1 MTEEV
6 TTPEGSAETVETKEV
21 KAQKE
26 IKETETKAETED
38 TEESATSETTDDTS
52 EEKPKKKGGFQKRI
66 NQLTRTVR
74 ELERQLE
81 SVQRSATQQS
91 AKTEENEP
99 KLEDYDDYGKY
110 SKAVAQWEVKKA
122 KIELAS
128 ASQEEVNRVL
138 RMRQEDDFRNR
149 LEAYSEKNE
158 DFEEAVQEVAP
169 LIRGAALEA
178 LMDSRHAPEIIHHL
192 AKNPEDAERLST
204 LSPLAAAREIG
215 KIEARLE
222 SKPIK
227 KTTSAPPPAKTVSG
241 GKTVSNIPSDDDT
254 DADWLRKREAQLK
267 AQRSR

>member
-1 MTEEV
+1 MNEEV
-6 TTPEGSAETVETKEV
+6 TSPEGAAETVETEKKAPAEKKE
-21 KAQKE
+21 Q
-26 IKETETKAETED
+26 ETKAETEN
-38 TEESATSETTDDTS
+38 TEESATSEPTEDTS

-81 SVQRSATQQS
+81 TVAKSTSQP
-91 AKTEENEP
+91 AKTEEAEP
-99 KLEDYDDYGKY
+99 KLEDFDDYGKY
-110 SKAVAQWEVKKA
+110 ARAVAKWEIKQA
-122 KIELAS
+122 KSEMAS
-128 ASQEEVNRVL
+128 SSQEEINRVL
-138 RMRQEDDFRNR
+138 RMRQEDDFRGR

-222 SKPIK
+222 NKPSR
-227 KTTSAPPPAKTVSG
+227 KTTSAPPPAKTVTG
-241 GKTVSNIPSDDDT
+241 NTNVSKKLEDMDM
-254 DADWLRKREAQLK
+254 K
-267 AQRSR
+267 AFIKARRAGLNNR

>member
-6 TTPEGSAETVETKEV
+6 TSPEGAAETVETKEV
-21 KAQKE
+21 KAPETKE
-26 IKETETKAETED
+26 IEAKAETEE
-38 TEESATSETTDDTS
+38 TEESAPSEKTEDTS
-52 EEKPKKKGGFQKRI
+52 EEPPKKKGGFQKRI

-81 SVQRSATQQS
+81 TVAKSTSQP
-91 AKTEENEP
+91 AKTEPAEP
-99 KLEDYDDYGKY
+99 KLEDFDDYGKY
-110 SKAVAQWEVKKA
+110 AKAVAQWEVKQA
-122 KIELAS
+122 KTEFAS
-128 ASQEEVNRVL
+128 AQQEEISRVL
-138 RMRQEDDFRNR
+138 RIRQEDDFRSR

-192 AKNPEDAERLST
+192 AKNPDDAERLST

-222 SKPIK
+222 SKPQR
-227 KTTSAPPPAKTVSG
+227 KTTSAPPPAKTVTG
-241 GKTVSNIPSDDDT
+241 NTNVSSKLENMDM
-254 DADWLRKREAQLK
+254 K
-267 AQRSR
+267 AFIKARRAGLNNR